1 MSSETHLA
9 DIVTQM
15 ILVPLREKAASERG
29 RMRGRADLSDWW
41 SDNLRILG
49 GPSSDGF
56 ADTFSRKGRR
66 NLAAT
71 PNRS

>member
-29 RMRGRADLSDWW
+29 RMRGRADLSERW
-41 SDNLRILG
+41 SDNLRILRD
-49 GPSSDGF
+49 PSSVSF

-66 NLAAT
+66 AW
-71 PNRS
+71 